1 MDKNFYQAYINKRKV
16 TLAMITSSLREKYIK
31 WNKAGLK
38 LWYFTTELEQS

>member
-1 MDKNFYQAYINKRKV
+1 MDKNILSGNINKRKV